1 MARKKTS
8 ATDIARIAPLT
19 PDSPDAEAREMAG
32 SKALMALLAESSHRA
47 VAPGGSV
54 TAEELDRRRPLTP
67 EERAEAEALLDALD
81 REELE
86 EKQSSPPAAPA
97 RRGRREGRP
106 VATPG

>member
-8 ATDIARIAPLT
+8 APDIARIAPLT

-32 SKALMALLAESSHRA
+32 SKALMALLEGASHRA

-67 EERAEAEALLDALD
+67 EERAEAEALLDALE
-81 REELE
+81 REGE
-86 EKQSSPPAAPA
+86 QSNPPAARA

-106 VATPG
+106 VVAPS